1 MVITFSMNL
10 FITEYC
16 RLDRV
21 ENGMA
26 IGTFSVPVELCD
38 EIMHMATSV
47 LNGARILKMK
57 SRMLVAQDVSCNVH
71 LLGVKNK

>member
-1 MVITFSMNL
+1 MNL

-16 RLDRV
+16 KLDRV

-38 EIMHMATSV
+38 EIMHMASSV
-47 LNGARILKMK
+47 INGARILKMK
-57 SRMLVAQDVSCNVH
+57 SRMLAIHQEQSISRQ
-71 LLGVKNK
+71 GVKNK